1 MKKLSPFF
9 ILLLVGIVLCTSCKK
24 DDDNNNTTPT
34 LNIPAAYQSANYNAN
49 TTVETSVKSQF
60 SALIDY
66 MKSAQD
72 GTTKLTLAEL
82 NNVFASSNTPN
93 LKAIT
98 GTYYVSKIES
108 VWFKE
113 LVDASGNSYDPKNGS
128 QATTGG
134 AFNGRLFDKGAKENI
149 QEIEKGLYAAALYN
163 HILTLLN
170 GTITEETVD
179 RMVSAFGASPEFPNT
194 DNSAKTNTPDAF
206 LAKYTARRDKND
218 GKGFYTII
226 QTNFIKLLAAVKAGS
241 AYEKEKNEAI
251 AALKINIE
259 KAMMATSINYGYG
272 LISKLSKTNPSDA
285 DIAGGLHDLGEAIG
299 FLHGFKAIPQQHRII
314 TDAQIDEILVLMNA
328 PHNGNS
334 TAYKFVTEGA
344 TELKKITQYQAILKD
359 TYGFTNEQMDDFK
372 QNWVSVQNR

>member
-1 MKKLSPFF
+1 MKKLSSVFT
-9 ILLLVGIVLCTSCKK
+9 LLLAGIVLCTSCKK
-24 DDDNNNTTPT
+24 DDDNNNTKPT
-34 LNIPAAYQSANYNAN
+34 LNIPANYESANYTAN
-49 TTVETSVKSQF
+49 TAVETSIKSQF
-60 SALIDY
+60 SDFIDY

-72 GTTKLTLAEL
+72 GTTKLSQMGL
-82 NNVFASSNTPN
+82 NNVFASGSNPN
-93 LKAIT
+93 IKTVT
-98 GTYYVSKIES
+98 GAYYVSKIES

-113 LVDASGNSYDPKNGS
+113 LIDASGNSYDPKNGA
-128 QATTGG
+128 QATSGG
-134 AFNGRLFDKGAKENI
+134 VFGGRLFDKGAKENI
-149 QEIEKGLYAAALYN
+149 QEVEKGLYGAALYN
-163 HILTLLN
+163 HILTLMD
-170 GTITEETVD
+170 GEITTETVD

-194 DNSAKTNTPDAF
+194 DNSTKTNSPDAY

-226 QTNFIKLLAAVKAGS
+226 QTNFIKLLAAVKAGD

-272 LISKLSKTNPSDA
+272 VISKLSKTNPSDS

-334 TAYKFVTEGA
+334 TAYKFVTDGA